1 MNLPKFTNE
10 TMLERI
16 TAYVQLG
23 LYEQAEALVF
33 IGDQLEENFHW
44 ELGFLPQGFKQD

>member
-16 TAYVQLG
+16 TVYVQEG
-23 LYEQAEALVF
+23 FYEQAEVLVA
-33 IGDQLEENFHW
+33 IGDQLEENFHC
-44 ELGFLPQGFKQD
+44 ELCFVPRNFKKD